1 MNNALHPDEA
11 LNLLLDTIDRLTPTR
26 QPSCEVLPLEET
38 LGRVLPYPVYS
49 PIDQPPF
56 PKAAMDGYA
65 HAAPEES
72 SRPPSFRVVGTV
84 GAGERFPRPLASGEA
99 VRIMTGAPL
108 PGGTVGVQRVEWTR
122 LEGERVYFTRP
133 ETAPNRIEAGE
144 NGRTG
149 ELLLTPRILSSQ
161 DVGVLAAA
169 GYRSVGVSK
178 RPKVAIFSTGDEIKA
193 PRFTVPQSDG
203 MEEAL
208 LPSKAIGDL
217 IQQATVELDGRYIY
231 DSNGYQLTTHALSA
245 GAQVQFLGI
254 LPDRPELLKARIAEA
269 LHDHDILIL
278 SGGVSMGD
286 YDYLPRIVGDLGF
299 TILFHGLAMRPGK
312 PTLGAIRAGK
322 LLFGLPGNPLS
333 TFVNFE
339 VLIRPVVYRL
349 MGLHWEAPRVRGTLT
364 EDLRRKGTDRVEFLP
379 IWFDY
384 EQQQVVPLPYHG
396 SSMITVLAKANG
408 LIRMDVGVSHL
419 PKGAAVYVRP
429 IRPFY

>member
-1 MNNALHPDEA
+1 MNDAIHPEEA
-11 LNLLLDTIDRLTPTR
+11 LNLLLDTIDRLPHTG
-26 QPSCEVLPLEET
+26 QPSWEVLPLEEA
-38 LGRVLPYPVYS
+38 LGRILPYPVYS

-65 HAAPEES
+65 YAAPEVS
-72 SRPPSFRVVGTV
+72 SQPPSFRVVGTV
-84 GAGERFPRPLASGEA
+84 GAGERFPRPLAPGEA

-108 PGGTVGVQRVEWTR
+108 PEGTVGVQRIEWTH

-144 NGRTG
+144 NGRAG
-149 ELLLTPRILSSQ
+149 ELLLTPRILQSQ
-161 DVGVLAAA
+161 DLGVLAAA
-169 GYRSVGVSK
+169 GYRTVGVSK

-193 PRFTVPQSDG
+193 PRFTVPQSDTMG
-203 MEEAL
+203 AVF
-208 LPSKAIGDL
+208 LPSKDLSDL
-217 IQQATVELDGRYIY
+217 IHEATEELAGRYIF

-245 GAQVQFLGI
+245 GAQAQFLGI
-254 LPDRPELLKARIAEA
+254 LPDKPELLTARIAETIQ
-269 LHDHDILIL
+269 DYDVLIL

-286 YDYLPRIVGDLGF
+286 YDYLPRIVGELGF

-312 PTLGAIRAGK
+312 PTLCGIRGGK

-339 VLIRPVVYRL
+339 ILIRPVLYRL
-349 MGLHWEAPRVRGTLT
+349 MGLSWKAPRVRGTLM
-364 EDLRRKGTDRVEFLP
+364 EDLKRKGTDRVEFLP
-379 IWFDY
+379 VWFDY
-384 EQQQVVPLPYHG
+384 EQHEVVPLPYHG